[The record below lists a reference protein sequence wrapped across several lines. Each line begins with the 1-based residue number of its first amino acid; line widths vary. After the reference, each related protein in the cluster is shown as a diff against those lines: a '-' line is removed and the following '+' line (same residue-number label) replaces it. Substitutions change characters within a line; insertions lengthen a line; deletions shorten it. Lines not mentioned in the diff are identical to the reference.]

1 MSLTDLFQTKA
12 QKQSK
17 EFVAALST
25 AVGLSEVVAQMV
37 ESFDQKLI
45 DYTKSKKDL
54 PQVAKDNLDILEK
67 TNAALQ
73 KLQKGDGSTFE
84 SDVKAVLSYR
94 QYDANNTTFG
104 FADAAAH
111 FLTEKRDANGRCFAP
126 QQADGIAAFAG
137 QLEAYS
143 RYIGS
148 GNAGYRNMASA
159 LTKYSQAAKAY
170 DSFGQKEKGD
180 EQAKKLFACAQRQG
194 HRLSPEGQAW
204 FDARFQKPA
213 PQAATYG

>member
-1 MSLTDLFQTKA
+1 MSLTDLFQTKS

-17 EFVAALST
+17 ELVEALSNP
-25 AVGLSEVVAQMV
+25 VGLAETVAKML
-37 ESFDQKLI
+37 ETFDQKLV

-54 PQVAKDNLDILEK
+54 APAVKDNLDILDK

-94 QYDANNTTFG
+94 TYNANNSTFG

-111 FLTEKRDANGRCFAP
+111 FLTEKRDTNGRCFAP
-126 QQADGIAAFAG
+126 QQADGIAAFATH
-137 QLEAYS
+137 LEEYS

-148 GNAGYRNMASA
+148 GNAGYSNMVQA

-170 DSFGQKEKGD
+170 DSFGQTAKGD
-180 EQAKKLFACAQRQG
+180 EQAKKLEACAARQG
-194 HRLSPEGQAW
+194 HRLSESGQAW
-204 FDARFQKPA
+204 VDARFKKPTA
-213 PQAATYG
+213 GAATYG